1 MSSGDLEDLFGTMI
15 KVENK
20 DLFVDLRQNSSGIY
34 LKLSERNG
42 TSRNTVLI
50 PASGIS
56 RLRAVLEEVQVI
68 SLKNTRISHER
79 KSRVAGDP
87 SVVNRSVYVS
97 GLAWATT
104 DAGLKAHF
112 MKIAPVKGA
121 VVLRRNRGGKSVSLG
136 CGVVEFGSPEIA
148 QKAVHALNDTELDGR
163 TIKCREDRTVEEST
177 SNAVATATTA
187 TFNRPAYVGR
197 TGGSSSGQVMSHSSA
212 SPAENQ
218 VRTNAPRVLDSNK
231 VFVTSLSWETTSE
244 DLIQLCSSI
253 GEVVSAEVLMTKKGR
268 SLGHGVVHFA
278 DAECAIEAVERL
290 NRKNLDGREITV
302 REFYMA

>member
-1 MSSGDLEDLFGTMI
+1 MSAGDLEDLFGTMI

-42 TSRNTVLI
+42 KSRNTVLI

-56 RLRAVLEEVQVI
+56 RLKAVLEEVQVI

-87 SVVNRSVYVS
+87 AVVNRSVYVS
-97 GLAWATT
+97 GLAWSTS
-104 DAGLKAHF
+104 DAGLKAYF
-112 MKIAPVKGA
+112 MKVAPVKNA
-121 VVLRRNRGGKSVSLG
+121 VVLRRNRGGKTVSLG

-148 QKAVHALNDTELDGR
+148 QRAVQQLNDTELDGR
-163 TIKCREDRTVEEST
+163 TIKCREDRTVEESN
-177 SNAVATATTA
+177 SNVSASVTKAPYA
-187 TFNRPAYVGR
+187 GR
-197 TGGSSSGQVMSHSSA
+197 GGSSGDVEGG
-212 SPAENQ
+212 AEDQ
-218 VRTNAPRVLDSNK
+218 VRSNAPRVLDPHK
-231 VFVTSLSWETTSE
+231 VFLTSLSWETTSE
-244 DLIQLCSSI
+244 DLVQLCSSI
-253 GEVVSAEVLMTKKGR
+253 GEVLSAEVLMTKKGR

-278 DAECAIEAVERL
+278 DPESAVEAVERL
-290 NRKNLDGREITV
+290 NRQNLDGREITV